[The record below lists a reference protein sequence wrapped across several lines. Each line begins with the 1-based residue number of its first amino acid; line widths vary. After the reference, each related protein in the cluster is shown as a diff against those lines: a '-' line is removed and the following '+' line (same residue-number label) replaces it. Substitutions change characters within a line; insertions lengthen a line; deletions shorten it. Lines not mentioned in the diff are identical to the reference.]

1 MKKEDIHIWDW
12 KRILIGSAPWEFLI
26 ETFFRTLIIYI
37 LLLMAM
43 RLMGKRMS
51 GQLSILELCIIV
63 MLGAIVSV
71 PMEVPDRGL
80 LVGLFIL
87 LITVLLQRQMNLLAF
102 LNTKFE
108 KFTQGQMSIVIKDGK
123 LQLKE
128 LEKVSISR
136 EILFS
141 KLRKKNIYQLGEI
154 KRVYV
159 ESCGLISIYK
169 NKSTKPGLGILP
181 YKDQN
186 IRNEYQSKNGLFA
199 HQLWKY
205 YRGFN
210 NSYT

>member
-1 MKKEDIHIWDW
+1 
-12 KRILIGSAPWEFLI
+12 
-26 ETFFRTLIIYI
+26 
-37 LLLMAM
+37 
-43 RLMGKRMS
+43 
-51 GQLSILELCIIV
+51 
-63 MLGAIVSV
+63 
-71 PMEVPDRGL
+71 
-80 LVGLFIL
+80 
-87 LITVLLQRQMNLLAF
+87 MNLLAF

-159 ESCGLISIYK
+159 ESCGLMSIYK

-186 IRNEYQSKNGLFA
+186 IWNEYQSKNGLFA
-199 HQLWKY
+199 CTSCGNTIEDLITPTHKCEYCGSQEWILAV
-205 YRGFN
+205 N
-210 NSYT
+210 